1 MAQEYITAADGSYT
15 PGPGWTPSSV
25 YSAPSS
31 GGGSAPSAPPS
42 SSSSSGSYSGGGSSS
57 APNNQVTVL
66 VNGTPVTV
74 TETSPGLFGS
84 LGYQY
89 VSGGTNV
96 APTAGTAVTSTQ
108 GATQIDALNQQLSTL
123 QNTLNTLK
131 TSGGTSYTV
140 NPGDT
145 LSQIAAKNGTTV
157 NAIKSANPSIKN
169 EDVIYAGSVLTLP
182 SSGGGSA
189 TGSTSSTAEAKKQQ
203 ELIDLQ
209 NKLKDL
215 QKKSAEAAA
224 AGYTGNMQIEYDAN
238 GNIIPVNS
246 KPIDMDWMINDPS
259 FKALPSDM
267 QEFLKTYYSTISTGS
282 KENQERLLK
291 ALDIAQGQSNAYI
304 GEIIRTTKSELERQI
319 GIKTDDAN
327 SQIQE
332 LVTGINRI
340 KQDLATGEGDLTVE
354 EQAELKRLQR
364 NYEIKL
370 DSLRENVAAAGL
382 TFSSRRALAESRLE
396 EEQADYIESTERKF
410 ARELRDLRLRASRG
424 EEDAQTKIAEIERNR
439 GIDVATLSR
448 TAEQKVGTAN
458 LPSSAQGTIG
468 GVAGEVVNKQWEDI
482 LARAKGLQ
490 SLTNF

>member
-1 MAQEYITAADGSYT
+1 MAQ
-15 PGPGWTPSSV
+15 
-25 YSAPSS
+25 
-31 GGGSAPSAPPS
+31 
-42 SSSSSGSYSGGGSSS
+42 
-57 APNNQVTVL
+57 QVTIS
-66 VNGTPVTV
+66 VNGSPVTV

-84 LGYQY
+84 LGYSY
-89 VSGGTNV
+89 VSGGSSSS
-96 APTAGTAVTSTQ
+96 TS
-108 GATQIDALNQQLSTL
+108 S
-123 QNTLNTLK
+123 
-131 TSGGTSYTV
+131 
-140 NPGDT
+140 
-145 LSQIAAKNGTTV
+145 
-157 NAIKSANPSIKN
+157 PS
-169 EDVIYAGSVLTLP
+169 SSSS
-182 SSGGGSA
+182 SSGGGSSGG
-189 TGSTSSTAEAKKQQ
+189 GSSSTPASNQAAVSSNASQIQEITNQVNKLQSIVNAAQAAGIQPGQQIPQSIINSAGGGAVVTGNQAKIE
-203 ELIDLQ
+203 ELKNQVAKLQ
-209 NKLKDL
+209 N
-215 QKKSAEAAA
+215 QVTQAQN
-224 AGYTGNMQIEYDAN
+224 AGYTGSMQIEYDAN

-246 KPIDMDWMINDPS
+246 KPIDMDWMINDPT
-259 FKALPSDM
+259 FKTLPSDM

-370 DSLRENVAAAGL
+370 DSLRENVASAGL

>member
-1 MAQEYITAADGSYT
+1 MAQ
-15 PGPGWTPSSV
+15 
-25 YSAPSS
+25 
-31 GGGSAPSAPPS
+31 
-42 SSSSSGSYSGGGSSS
+42 
-57 APNNQVTVL
+57 QVTIS
-66 VNGTPVTV
+66 VNGSPITV

-84 LGYQY
+84 LGYSY
-89 VSGGTNV
+89 VSGGSSSS
-96 APTAGTAVTSTQ
+96 TS
-108 GATQIDALNQQLSTL
+108 S
-123 QNTLNTLK
+123 
-131 TSGGTSYTV
+131 
-140 NPGDT
+140 
-145 LSQIAAKNGTTV
+145 
-157 NAIKSANPSIKN
+157 PS
-169 EDVIYAGSVLTLP
+169 SSSS
-182 SSGGGSA
+182 SSGGGSRGGGSSSA
-189 TGSTSSTAEAKKQQ
+189 PASNQAAVSSNASQIQEITNQVNKLQSIVNAAQAAGIQPGQQIPQSIINSAGGGAVVTGNQAKIE
-203 ELIDLQ
+203 ELKNQVAKLQ
-209 NKLKDL
+209 N
-215 QKKSAEAAA
+215 QVTQAQN
-224 AGYTGNMQIEYDAN
+224 AGYTGSMQIEYDAN

-246 KPIDMDWMINDPS
+246 KPIDMDWMINDPT
-259 FKALPSDM
+259 FKTLPSDM
-267 QEFLKTYYSTISTGS
+267 QDFLKTYYSTISTGS

-340 KQDLATGEGDLTVE
+340 KQDLATGEGDLSIE

-370 DSLRENVAAAGL
+370 DSLRENVASAGL

-424 EEDAQTKIAEIERNR
+424 EEDAQTKIAEIERSR

>member
-1 MAQEYITAADGSYT
+1 MASISYT
-15 PGPGWTPSSV
+15 TYGPGSSNYV
-25 YSAPSS
+25 AGGNNTVITSS
-31 GGGSAPSAPPS
+31 GAAQ
-42 SSSSSGSYSGGGSSS
+42 
-57 APNNQVTVL
+57 QVTIN

-84 LGYQY
+84 LGYSY
-89 VSGGTNV
+89 VSGGSSS
-96 APTAGTAVTSTQ
+96 PTS
-108 GATQIDALNQQLSTL
+108 SPSSSSSS
-123 QNTLNTLK
+123 
-131 TSGGTSYTV
+131 SGG
-140 NPGDT
+140 
-145 LSQIAAKNGTTV
+145 
-157 NAIKSANPSIKN
+157 
-169 EDVIYAGSVLTLP
+169 
-182 SSGGGSA
+182 SSGGGS
-189 TGSTSSTAEAKKQQ
+189 SSPTSNQAAVSDTASKIQ
-203 ELIDLQ
+203 ELKNQ
-209 NKLKDL
+209 VNKLQSIVNAAQAAGIQPGQQIPQSIINSAGGGVVVTGNQAKIEELKNQVAKL
-215 QKKSAEAAA
+215 QTQVTQAQN

-370 DSLRENVAAAGL
+370 DSLRENVASAGL